1 MKEDEPWLE
10 QVRTLAT
17 RLRSMEGSERVRR
30 IGLMSAVGGEGKT
43 TLAVMLS
50 LVLAEQPDEEVLLVD
65 CDLRHRDVETVLGL
79 RSAAGFTDWIRQP
92 TPEVPLRRIGRNGP
106 FFLSAGRPFSRPWEL
121 VSSPQVGTLLDAA
134 GSKFRYVIVDLPA
147 EGPVADA
154 AKIQEH
160 LDGILLVVRA
170 RTAPRDA
177 ILSTVEH
184 LQEEKVLGVLFNGG
198 EPGGAAASNT
208 TATRTTRSRTHERR
222 TGKQRREA
230 PVVLL
235 HFVHTQSEASFML
248 TTAGQ
253 THFLASRRAR
263 ALPSLSSR
271 APPAPKRRRSRDT
284 SSAATNT

>member
-1 MKEDEPWLE
+1 MSRLHDAIEKARKEGTVAKPRPAEPLHPLMNIGGITFVESAPVTPQIEGCLVDLMKEDEPWLE
-10 QVRTLAT
+10 QMRTLAT

-50 LVLAEQPDEEVLLVD
+50 LVLAEQPEESVLLVD
-65 CDLRHRDVETVLGL
+65 CDLRHRAVEGVLGL
-79 RSAAGFTDWIRQP
+79 RSAAGFSDWLRQP
-92 TPEVPLRRIGRNGP
+92 TPEVPLRRLGRKGP

-160 LDGILLVVRA
+160 LDGVLLVVRA

-184 LQEEKVLGVLFNGG
+184 LQEEKVLGVLLNG
-198 EPGGAAASNT
+198 ENQAAS
-208 TATRTTRSRTHERR
+208 RLKHYRYSHYSKSY
-222 TGKQRREA
+222 TGKKDRKQR
-230 PVVLL
+230 P
-235 HFVHTQSEASFML
+235 
-248 TTAGQ
+248 
-253 THFLASRRAR
+253 
-263 ALPSLSSR
+263 
-271 APPAPKRRRSRDT
+271 
-284 SSAATNT
+284 

>member
-1 MKEDEPWLE
+1 MSRLHDAIEKARKEGTVAKPRPAEPLHPLLNIGGITFVESAPVTPQIEGCLVDLMKEDEPWLE
-10 QVRTLAT
+10 QMRTLAT

-50 LVLAEQPDEEVLLVD
+50 LVLAEQPEESVLLVD
-65 CDLRHRDVETVLGL
+65 CDLRHREVEAVLGL
-79 RSAAGFTDWIRQP
+79 RSAAGLSDWIRQP
-92 TPEVPLRRIGRNGP
+92 TPEVPLRRIGRKGP

-160 LDGILLVVRA
+160 LDGLLLVVRA

-177 ILSTVEH
+177 ILSTIEH
-184 LQEEKVLGVLFNGG
+184 LQEEKVLGVLFNG
-198 EPGGAAASNT
+198 ENQAAGRLKHYRYSHY
-208 TATRTTRSRTHERR
+208 SKSY
-222 TGKQRREA
+222 TGKKDRKQR
-230 PVVLL
+230 P
-235 HFVHTQSEASFML
+235 
-248 TTAGQ
+248 
-253 THFLASRRAR
+253 
-263 ALPSLSSR
+263 
-271 APPAPKRRRSRDT
+271 
-284 SSAATNT
+284 

>member
-1 MKEDEPWLE
+1 MSRLHDAIEKARKEGTVAKPRPAEPLHPLMNIGGITFVESAPVTPQIEGCLVDLMKEDEPWLE
-10 QVRTLAT
+10 QMRTLAT

-50 LVLAEQPDEEVLLVD
+50 LVLAEQPEESVLLVD
-65 CDLRHRDVETVLGL
+65 CDLRHRAVEGVLGL
-79 RSAAGFTDWIRQP
+79 RSAAGFSDWLRQP
-92 TPEVPLRRIGRNGP
+92 TPEVPLRRLGRKGP

-160 LDGILLVVRA
+160 LDGLLLVVRA

-177 ILSTVEH
+177 ILSTLEH
-184 LQEEKVLGVLFNGG
+184 LQEEKLLGVLFNG
-198 EPGGAAASNT
+198 ENQAASRLKHYRYSHYSKT
-208 TATRTTRSRTHERR
+208 Y
-222 TGKQRREA
+222 TGKKDRKQR
-230 PVVLL
+230 P
-235 HFVHTQSEASFML
+235 
-248 TTAGQ
+248 
-253 THFLASRRAR
+253 
-263 ALPSLSSR
+263 
-271 APPAPKRRRSRDT
+271 
-284 SSAATNT
+284 